1 MIEEIILT
9 VFWAAIAVLTYA
21 VFYVARS
28 KQLEEKQDINT
39 RQSIYQIN
47 NLCQVKQ

>member
-1 MIEEIILT
+1 MIEQVTLI
-9 VFWAAIAVLTYA
+9 VFWTAIAALTYA

-28 KQLEEKQDINT
+28 KQLEEKQDKNI
-39 RQSIYQIN
+39 RQALYQNN